1 MLVTFLPRE
10 IKPMCPS
17 VSRRASLKN
26 GLRAF
31 MPAVLIVAT
40 GTIGICSQAVAA
52 DSSRDALIHAAEVAY
67 LKSAVFTPD
76 SPVMDAMLAPAKSAN
91 PDVSADIWAA
101 VKADT
106 GLAITSVMFGPGSAI
121 ETTMHQSLDKLSNA
135 ELQHL
140 TVLLS
145 DPVMMKFQQ
154 LMADPSTQRELMQ
167 GMVASSAKMQ
177 VAVNGVLV
185 RHGLKVPSP

>member
-1 MLVTFLPRE
+1 MATFLPKE
-10 IKPMCPS
+10 IKLMRFS
-17 VSRRASLKN
+17 ISQRATLKR
-26 GLRAF
+26 GLRTF
-31 MPAVLIVAT
+31 MPTVLVVAAST
-40 GTIGICSQAVAA
+40 VSVCSQVMAA
-52 DSSRDALIHAAEVAY
+52 EPTRDALIHAAEVAY

-76 SPVMDAMLAPAKSAN
+76 SPMMDAMLAPAKSAN

-106 GLAITSVMFGPGSAI
+106 GSAITSVMFGPGSAV

-145 DPVMMKFQQ
+145 DPVMLKFQQ
-154 LMADPSTQRELMQ
+154 LMADPSTQRDLMQ
-167 GMVASSAKMQ
+167 GLMGSTAKMQ
-177 VAVNGVLV
+177 AAVNGVLV

>member
-1 MLVTFLPRE
+1 MRSSL
-10 IKPMCPS
+10 S
-17 VSRRASLKN
+17 QRAILKS
-26 GLRAF
+26 GWRVF
-31 MPAVLIVAT
+31 MPAVLILVAS
-40 GTIGICSQAVAA
+40 TIGICSQAVAA
-52 DSSRDALIHAAEVAY
+52 DASRDTLIRAAEMAY

-76 SPVMDAMLAPAKSAN
+76 SPMMDALLATAKSAN
-91 PDVSADIWAA
+91 PDVSDDVWAS

-106 GLAITSVMFGPGSAI
+106 GSAITSVMFGPGSAV
-121 ETTMHQSLDKLSNA
+121 ETTMHQSLDKLSNP

-145 DPVMMKFQQ
+145 DPVMIKFQQ

-167 GMVASSAKMQ
+167 GLMGSTVKMQ
-177 VAVNGVLV
+177 AAVNGVLV